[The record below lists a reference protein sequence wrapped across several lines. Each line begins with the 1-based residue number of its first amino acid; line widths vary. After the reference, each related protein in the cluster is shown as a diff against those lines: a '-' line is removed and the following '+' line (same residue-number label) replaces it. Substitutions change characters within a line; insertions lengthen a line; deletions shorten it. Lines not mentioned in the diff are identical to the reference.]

1 MPSASRMWSGFTCA
15 PASTKSSPYRVM
27 RSIRTIRPLCGS
39 REAVSVIG
47 HYNDKCKFR
56 LIRAVCRGAALSEKM
71 AWMRLNFGI
80 VRGMGFG

>member
-1 MPSASRMWSGFTCA
+1 M
-15 PASTKSSPYRVM
+15 
-27 RSIRTIRPLCGS
+27 
-39 REAVSVIG
+39 SVIG